1 MGVGGVWIMWIRERV
16 GVIPIIDSCVPEE
29 GSEKREVKAGRGRV
43 IGGVEW
49 SVRVWSVD
57 EYVAMLLPV

>member
-1 MGVGGVWIMWIRERV
+1 VGVGGVWMMWTREKV
-16 GVIPIIDSCVPEE
+16 GVIPTIDSCGPEE
-29 GSEKREVKAGRGRV
+29 GREKREVIGGRERM

-57 EYVAMLLPV
+57 E